1 MNRVTSWFQI
11 SLLRVLTIFAV
22 GFVFLAAPLFS
33 NNILVASADT
43 VISPEG
49 VYYKGTPDESVNKGF
64 FNNTKGENKSVFDA
78 SEATKNNPQNRVEQ
92 RRQNSSGDTVLS
104 PEGVY
109 YKGTPDDSIHN
120 RLNDQNNN
128 KSVFDASEATKN
140 NPQNKVGKSENPF
153 EEALETVRE
162 KLNLDEDL
170 PRSTKEFLK
179 ETEEA
184 VEETVEPITGTRKG
198 YYQIP

>member
-1 MNRVTSWFQI
+1 MKNITSFFQTL
-11 SLLRVLTIFAV
+11 LLRQVLTIF
-22 GFVFLAAPLFS
+22 
-33 NNILVASADT
+33 LVAFTFLTAPIFTNSIVANAET
-43 VISPEG
+43 VASPEG
-49 VYYKGTPDESVNKGF
+49 VYYKGTPDGLRKNDQ
-64 FNNTKGENKSVFDA
+64 NNNKSVFDA

-92 RRQNSSGDTVLS
+92 RRENSSGENVLT
-104 PEGVY
+104 PEGAY

-120 RLNDQNNN
+120 RLNNQND
-128 KSVFDASEATKN
+128 KSVFDASQATRN
-140 NPQNKVGKSENPF
+140 NPQNKVAKSENPI
-153 EEALETVRE
+153 EEAIETVRE
-162 KLNLDEDL
+162 KLNLDEKL

>member
-1 MNRVTSWFQI
+1 MKNVI
-11 SLLRVLTIFAV
+11 SFFPALLLRQVLTIFLVA
-22 GFVFLAAPLFS
+22 FIFIAAPVF
-33 NNILVASADT
+33 NNSMLVASAET
-43 VISPEG
+43 VVSPEG
-49 VYYKGTPDESVNKGF
+49 VYYKGTPDGSLRKGNE
-64 FNNTKGENKSVFDA
+64 NNNKSVFDA

-92 RRQNSSGDTVLS
+92 RRENSSGETVLS
-104 PEGVY
+104 PEGTY

-120 RLNDQNNN
+120 RLNGKNN
-128 KSVFDASEATKN
+128 KSVFDASQATRN
-140 NPQNKVGKSENPF
+140 NVQNKVGKSENPI
-153 EEALETVRE
+153 EEAIETVRE

-179 ETEEA
+179 ETEEV